1 MRITNAF
8 TRAYCYDYTK
18 VDHAEPNQVLFDNDE
33 EGQLKYEAACEK
45 YRNKKYD
52 SQAVMLLQES
62 ETDMDPFMAW
72 NALKTQYERATLI
85 NVLTIVRKFVKDGV
99 QMRDVYTS
107 FQKKNA
113 VKNELNELCQ
123 TRGDYTNDAQL
134 ALKKVTAEKA
144 FEFCLIL
151 ALLEKDNRQA
161 VIEYVQNKIT
171 PDQRLIFRIKFTALS
186 TNMANYCIISK
197 GTHS

>member
-8 TRAYCYDYTK
+8 TRVYCYDYIK
-18 VDHAEPNQVLFDNDE
+18 ADHAEPNQDLFDNDG

-45 YRNKKYD
+45 YRNKKYAAWGIIKSHMAPN
-52 SQAVMLLQES
+52 SQAAMLLLES

-85 NVLTIVRKFVKDGV
+85 NVLTIVRKFVKDGA

-134 ALKKVTAEKA
+134 ALRKVTAEKA
-144 FEFCLIL
+144 FEFCFIL
-151 ALLEKDNRQA
+151 ALLEKDKCQA
-161 VIEYVQNKIT
+161 VIEYVQN
-171 PDQRLIFRIKFTALS
+171 
-186 TNMANYCIISK
+186 
-197 GTHS
+197 